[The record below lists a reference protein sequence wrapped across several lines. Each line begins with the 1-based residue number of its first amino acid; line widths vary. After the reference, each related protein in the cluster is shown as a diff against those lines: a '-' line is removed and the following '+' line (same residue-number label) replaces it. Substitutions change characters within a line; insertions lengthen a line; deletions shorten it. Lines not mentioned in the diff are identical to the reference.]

1 MNLELVYITLVGI
14 CEFYSDD
21 SASSNGRSSVLKMSS
36 LMENEEANFIR
47 VETNAQIE
55 CFMQAKFQK
64 IMELDGIS
72 NDEITS
78 SLAFSR
84 NREQLFKAGKGAGK
98 SGSFFFFSSDRKFV
112 IKTVSKSEKD
122 LLLSMLDDL
131 IQHYTDT
138 DNKSLIARI
147 YGVLK
152 VTSKSFSPFYI
163 VIM

>member
-1 MNLELVYITLVGI
+1 
-14 CEFYSDD
+14 
-21 SASSNGRSSVLKMSS
+21 
-36 LMENEEANFIR
+36 
-47 VETNAQIE
+47 
-55 CFMQAKFQK
+55 
-64 IMELDGIS
+64 MELDGIS

-78 SLAFSR
+78 SLAFQR
-84 NREQLFKAGKGAGK
+84 NKEQLFKAGKGAGK
-98 SGSFFFFSSDRKFV
+98 SGSFFLYSSDRKFV

-131 IQHYTDT
+131 IQHYIKTDS
-138 DNKSLIARI
+138 KSLIARI